1 MLSKSPSVAV
11 RMISPNW
18 TSKDVLS
25 AASGL
30 WQGQRR
36 NSKVKEAL
44 QVCAKGPATCIL
56 QCQEALN
63 MASTKEAGLASESAD
78 KGKTSKP
85 AHLSSPILSTH
96 K

>member
-11 RMISPNW
+11 KMISPNW

-36 NSKVKEAL
+36 SSKVKEAL
-44 QVCAKGPATCIL
+44 QVCVKGPTTCIL
-56 QCQEALN
+56 RCHEAFN
-63 MASTKEAGLASESAD
+63 VASTKETGLVRGSAD
-78 KGKTSKP
+78 KGEDHQ
-85 AHLSSPILSTH
+85 A
-96 K
+96 

>member
-1 MLSKSPSVAV
+1 
-11 RMISPNW
+11 MISPNW

-44 QVCAKGPATCIL
+44 QVVQEVLLPAFYNVMRLLIWHQL
-56 QCQEALN
+56 KKL
-63 MASTKEAGLASESAD
+63 G
-78 KGKTSKP
+78 
-85 AHLSSPILSTH
+85 
-96 K
+96 